1 LVIELL
7 LLLFN
12 FFYLDVKIVEC
23 SFDVDL
29 LLCNF
34 LGRLGRRGDIDIGI
48 LSLGDK
54 LLLILLGV
62 VRRFTKHILDK

>member
-1 LVIELL
+1 
-7 LLLFN
+7 LF
-12 FFYLDVKIVEC
+12 FKIFDLDVKIVEC

-29 LLCNF
+29 FLCNF
-34 LGRLGRRGDIDIGI
+34 LGFRLGRRGDIDIGI

-62 VRRFTKHILDK
+62 VH

>member
-1 LVIELL
+1 
-7 LLLFN
+7 LLFN

-62 VRRFTKHILDK
+62 VH

>member
-1 LVIELL
+1 
-7 LLLFN
+7 LF
-12 FFYLDVKIVEC
+12 FKIFDLDVKIVEF

-34 LGRLGRRGDIDIGI
+34 LSFRLGRRGDIDIGI

-54 LLLILLGV
+54 LLLIFLGI
-62 VRRFTKHILDK
+62 VRRFIEHILDK